1 MVVAGEVVVGR
12 EAHTMQVGGEKW
24 GGRLKF
30 IWELWGKKKK
40 KRKKKGPTRMKL

>member
-1 MVVAGEVVVGR
+1 VVGR

-30 IWELWGKKKK
+30 IWELWGKKK
-40 KRKKKGPTRMKL
+40 RKKKKKKRANTNEIVIKWIN